1 MRAAYRGYV
10 DVVKE
15 LLAHGA
21 DAKARNAFGNT
32 AATLAARNGHSTVE
46 SMLRKADGVSLV
58 DPVQTP
64 RCAPLDPHRG
74 ASHGPHPAPDVK
86 RN

>member
-21 DAKARNAFGNT
+21 DANARNAFGNT
-32 AATLAARNGHSTVE
+32 AATLAARNGYRTVE
-46 SMLRKADGVSLV
+46 SMLRKADGISLV
-58 DPVQTP
+58 DPVQPKP
-64 RCAPLDPHRG
+64 RAAR
-74 ASHGPHPAPDVK
+74 
-86 RN
+86 R